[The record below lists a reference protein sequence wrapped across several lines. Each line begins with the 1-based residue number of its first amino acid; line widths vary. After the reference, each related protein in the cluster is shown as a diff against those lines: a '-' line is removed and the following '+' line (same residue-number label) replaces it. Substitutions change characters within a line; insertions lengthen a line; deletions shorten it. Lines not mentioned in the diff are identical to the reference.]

1 VSRPANI
8 GYKPAMCCEWV
19 RCTCPLSAHTYIHR
33 GSRMTSFVVEH
44 TIIKVCA
51 CEEGMLGAK
60 VQRAVFCHDNNLAT
74 ILGRIRDKGAVE
86 RARAHT
92 HTRAAYSAA
101 RAHTHR
107 STTARARLMAC
118 VCDF

>member
-86 RARAHT
+86 RARTHT
-92 HTRAAYSAA
+92 HTCSLQCSPRT
-101 RAHTHR
+101 HTSPDDGPR
-107 STTARARLMAC
+107 TRLMAC